1 MDTRQESLDGIED
14 VATYTKISSI
24 KVYFDII
31 CFFSYATHM
40 QLGAGAKLFLL
51 EETSIRH
58 VCSYLFC

>member
-14 VATYTKISSI
+14 VATYTRISSI
-24 KVYFDII
+24 KVCFDIM
-31 CFFSYATHM
+31 CFSYATHM
-40 QLGAGAKLFLL
+40 QLGACANLFLL